1 MFYARTSTPRE
12 WIKCHEGMDRM
23 SLGMICIEFFI
34 LLQGRKGMHYII
46 HKSNLID
53 ALSLDEQVK

>member
-1 MFYARTSTPRE
+1 MSRGNGSNVTWNDLY
-12 WIKCHEGMDRM
+12 WI
-23 SLGMICIEFFI
+23 FI